1 MLPMASKSH
10 DHNILVRFLLVRH
23 GESQVMVD
31 GVVGGL
37 ETCSGL
43 SEKGRLQ
50 AGLLRDRFATMT
62 EPSIDVVYS
71 SPLPR
76 AKETTDIALS
86 GLHLQLA
93 VEIHPELEEF
103 RLGQADGLTWEKVQE
118 QYPDINPANSDPYE
132 TLIPGGDSR
141 AGFRHRVST
150 TLSEIAKKHPGKTVF
165 IGCHGGVIS
174 AAMAS
179 AFGLANN
186 QTTLEIAPTVTS
198 ITELELVA
206 GDGKP
211 RRWVCHRYN
220 DSAHL
225 RGSEVD
231 PLKR

>member
-1 MLPMASKSH
+1 MASNSY
-10 DHNILVRFLLVRH
+10 DHNVLVRFLLVRH

-37 ETCSGL
+37 KTCSGL
-43 SEKGRLQ
+43 SDKGRLQ

-62 EPSIDVVYS
+62 EPLIDVVYS

-76 AKETTDIALS
+76 AKETTDIAMS
-86 GLHLQLA
+86 GLNPQL
-93 VEIHPELEEF
+93 VIEIHPELEEF
-103 RLGQADGLTWEKVQE
+103 RLGQADGLTWEKVRE
-118 QYPDINPANSDPYE
+118 QYPDINPSNSDPYE
-132 TLIPGGDSR
+132 TLIPEGDSR

-150 TLSEIAKKHPGKTVF
+150 ALSEIAKKHAGKTVF
-165 IGCHGGVIS
+165 VGCHGGVIS

-186 QTTLEIAPTVTS
+186 QTALEMAPTVTS
-198 ITELELVA
+198 ITELELLV
-206 GDGKP
+206 GNGKP

-225 RGSEVD
+225 RGTEVD
-231 PLKR
+231 PLKP

>member
-1 MLPMASKSH
+1 MASKSY

-76 AKETTDIALS
+76 AKETTEIALS
-86 GLHLQLA
+86 GLHSQLA
-93 VEIHPELEEF
+93 VEIHSELEEF

-118 QYPDINPANSDPYE
+118 QYPDINPTNSDPYE

-141 AGFRHRVST
+141 AGFRHRVSA
-150 TLSEIAKKHPGKTVF
+150 TLSEIAKKHSGKTVF

-198 ITELELVA
+198 ITELELIE

-231 PLKR
+231 PLNR

>member
-1 MLPMASKSH
+1 MAGNSY
-10 DHNILVRFLLVRH
+10 DHNVLVRFLLVRH

-37 ETCSGL
+37 KTCSGL
-43 SEKGRLQ
+43 SDKGRLQ

-62 EPSIDVVYS
+62 EPLIDVVYS

-76 AKETTDIALS
+76 AKETTDIAMS
-86 GLHLQLA
+86 GLNPQLTIE
-93 VEIHPELEEF
+93 VHPELEEF
-103 RLGQADGLTWEKVQE
+103 RLGQADGLTWEKVRE
-118 QYPDINPANSDPYE
+118 QYPDINPSNSDPYE

-141 AGFRHRVST
+141 AGFRHRVSSA
-150 TLSEIAKKHPGKTVF
+150 LSEIAKEHSGKTVF
-165 IGCHGGVIS
+165 IGCHGGGIS

-186 QTTLEIAPTVTS
+186 QTTLEMAPTVTS
-198 ITELELVA
+198 ITELELLA
-206 GDGKP
+206 GNGKP

>member
-1 MLPMASKSH
+1 MASNSY
-10 DHNILVRFLLVRH
+10 DHNVLVRFLLVRH

-37 ETCSGL
+37 KTCSGL
-43 SEKGRLQ
+43 SDKGRLQ

-62 EPSIDVVYS
+62 EPLIDVVYS

-76 AKETTDIALS
+76 AKETTDIAMS
-86 GLHLQLA
+86 GLNPQL
-93 VEIHPELEEF
+93 VIEIHPELEEF
-103 RLGQADGLTWEKVQE
+103 RLGQADGLTWEEVRE
-118 QYPDINPANSDPYE
+118 QYPEINPSNSDPYE
-132 TLIPGGDSR
+132 TLIPEGDSR

-150 TLSEIAKKHPGKTVF
+150 ALSEIAKKHAGKTVF

-186 QTTLEIAPTVTS
+186 QTALEMAPTVTS
-198 ITELELVA
+198 ITELELLA
-206 GDGKP
+206 GNGKP

-231 PLKR
+231 PLKP